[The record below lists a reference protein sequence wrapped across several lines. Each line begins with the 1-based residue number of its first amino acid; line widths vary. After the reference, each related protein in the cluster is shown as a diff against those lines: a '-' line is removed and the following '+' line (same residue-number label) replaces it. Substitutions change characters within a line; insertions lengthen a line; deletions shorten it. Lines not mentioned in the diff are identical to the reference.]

1 MSQCFDNNVVF
12 AAELPGLESSSH
24 PAGSCE
30 GALRF

>member
-12 AAELPGLESSSH
+12 AAEPGLESSSH
-24 PAGSCE
+24 PTGSCE